1 MRALYFDEWAVEQ
14 SPAIG
19 QGSYSDHHG
28 WTMKFGSHLYWRF
41 ARSTEQY
48 LCQPSWMDI
57 VTISR
62 RWVFMGITFDAS
74 TNKYYCLLDET
85 RFDAS
90 IAAVNQ
96 PNQRDFNFEARRTYL
111 IDDLIYLP
119 KYVTSDESM
128 VIYNQSTY
136 NYNLFADVILFKMHG
151 GVIDKHSEYFFDFS
165 SYVVMLSSVHMFVLQ
180 IGK

>member
-1 MRALYFDEWAVEQ
+1 
-14 SPAIG
+14 
-19 QGSYSDHHG
+19 
-28 WTMKFGSHLYWRF
+28 
-41 ARSTEQY
+41 
-48 LCQPSWMDI
+48 MDI

-180 IGK
+180 IGKWYKGAPLANKRSLKNLEFLALKMLKIWSIFFFS